1 LKQKTAY
8 RRRILTAPVPSPRR
22 RKIRITRS
30 KVSVP
35 VAGRFVTNPSGGVV
49 VALPGVVVA
58 LPGVVVA
65 VPGEVDEVVVAA
77 LATQA
82 SLMILFESRVTAPF
96 RASNCPLMVA
106 RVLAVMLVKA

>member
-1 LKQKTAY
+1 MAY
-8 RRRILTAPVPSPRR
+8 RRRVLTAPVPSPRR

-35 VAGRFVTNPSGGVV
+35 VAGRSVIVPSG
-49 VALPGVVVA
+49 GVVVA

-82 SLMILFESRVTAPF
+82 SLTILFESRVTAPF
-96 RASNCPLMVA
+96 RASNCPLTVA
-106 RVLAVMLVKA
+106 RVLAVMLVNA

>member
-8 RRRILTAPVPSPRR
+8 RRRVLTAPVPSPRR

-35 VAGRFVTNPSGGVV
+35 VAGRFVTNPSG
-49 VALPGVVVA
+49 GVVVA